1 MHAKHFL
8 VAEVIIP
15 VSNIEK
21 EKAGREDNNQ
31 DNIYNPE
38 ELIIVHGALPVSH
51 RHLSRF
57 RWFDKPKSRLIK

>member
-1 MHAKHFL
+1 MHAEHFL
-8 VAEVIIP
+8 VTEVIIP

-38 ELIIVHGALPVSH
+38 ELIIIHGTLPVSH
-51 RHLSRF
+51 CHLSRF